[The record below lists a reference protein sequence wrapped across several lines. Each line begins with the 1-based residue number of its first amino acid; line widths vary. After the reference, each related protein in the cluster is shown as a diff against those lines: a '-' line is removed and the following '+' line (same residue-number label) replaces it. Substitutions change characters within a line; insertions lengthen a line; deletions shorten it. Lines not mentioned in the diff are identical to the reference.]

1 MIEKI
6 NESVKIQ
13 KYKKLRDAI
22 HDIVVELDKDSW
34 LTIKQLSEEL
44 KKFNIKINELVLNK
58 ILDNWQNK
66 KDYTILDILD
76 DEWLFYDKENN
87 SVFTTLKFPKPS
99 SLAKS
104 RKNIIKEEIK
114 KQKEQDEKRKEEI
127 IENVDK
133 IEEKDSIKCPI
144 STKMILD
151 TFDNVEEEDIIKI
164 KKFIEKSINNKE
176 IEYLYEPAWYF
187 MVKKVSDDILNGGL
201 GYSLKSTWNK
211 HKPNTKKW
219 VIPVEEDFDNNVIIW
234 HYKYGEGKID
244 AIYDDVLSINFE
256 GEKVIKRIKIKSSLL
271 NKSIRINKSFKKR
284 PINIDGY
291 RHAYLKDLERGDQ
304 VYHKKRGN
312 GEVIENLKYSDDIK
326 FLFDL
331 KNIKMNK
338 NEFLINQNILISD
351 EMYDKIKKRKLNNK
365 SSYKSSYNSYNGYNY
380 NNDFVPS
387 GYSLLNYINE
397 IEEGD
402 ILYSKEYGYI
412 YIIKSHINSIKNGY
426 GIFRNNKYIY
436 LNSEIMKKNIFI
448 KKNKKVS
455 SFDEYNKDKIDWVKV
470 NNMNDL
476 NINDIV
482 KYENDNYEYKVVSI
496 GKNWINIRSKMGFEY
511 RINDILIKNIYKKK

>member
-34 LTIKQLSEEL
+34 LTVKQLSEEL
-44 KKFNIKINELVLNK
+44 KKFNIKINELTLNK

-76 DEWLFYDKENN
+76 DEWLFYDKDNN
-87 SVFTTLKFPKPS
+87 SVFTTLKFPKPP

-114 KQKEQDEKRKEEI
+114 KRKEQEEKRKEEI

-133 IEEKDSIKCPI
+133 IEEKDPIKCPI
-144 STKMILD
+144 STIMILD
-151 TFDNVEEEDIIKI
+151 TFENIEEEDVIKI

-176 IEYLYEPAWYF
+176 VEHLYEPAWYF

-201 GYSLKSTWNK
+201 GYSLKNTWNK

-219 VIPVEEDFDNNVIIW
+219 VIPVEEDFDNKVIIW

-244 AIYDDVLSINFE
+244 TIYDDVLSINFDS
-256 GEKVIKRIKIKSSLL
+256 EKIIKRIKIKSSLL
-271 NKSIRINKSFKKR
+271 NKSIRINRSFKKR
-284 PINIDGY
+284 PIDIEGY
-291 RHAYLKDLERGDQ
+291 RHAYLKDLEKGDQ
-304 VYHKKRGN
+304 VYHKKRGY
-312 GEVIENLKYSDDIK
+312 GEVIENFKYSDDIK
-326 FLFDL
+326 FLFSL
-331 KNIKMNK
+331 KNIKMTK

-351 EMYDKIKKRKLNNK
+351 KMYNKIEKRKLNNK
-365 SSYKSSYNSYNGYNY
+365 SSYKSSYNNYNY
-380 NNDFVPS
+380 SNHIPS
-387 GYSLLNYINE
+387 GYSLLKNIND
-397 IEEGD
+397 IKEGD
-402 ILYSKEYGYI
+402 MLYIKKDGYI
-412 YIIKSHINSIKNGY
+412 YITKNHLNSIKNGY

-436 LNSEIMKKNIFI
+436 LKPEIIKN
-448 KKNKKVS
+448 
-455 SFDEYNKDKIDWVKV
+455 
-470 NNMNDL
+470 
-476 NINDIV
+476 
-482 KYENDNYEYKVVSI
+482 
-496 GKNWINIRSKMGFEY
+496 
-511 RINDILIKNIYKKK
+511 NIYKKNEERITKFKDYNNGWSKVNSINDLEIGDIIKYRDKEYKITLKGKTWIDVKNEFGFTFSITNMFDNIYKKD